1 MLSPATNIC
10 IQAATSVLLQH
21 NIYKIGCNVFMMRVV
36 ILIIY
41 VLILEATPTFQS
53 LFEVD
58 NISIVYDV
66 IDGDTFDASIGRV
79 RLADINAPE
88 VGEPGY
94 YDAKYALS
102 SLVLNRMVYLD
113 VDDKYVKDKYGR
125 YVCVVYVRHNSTHL
139 LNVNLFLAVN
149 GYASI
154 TNYDN
159 EFNPYTW
166 RLFIYYPE
174 AVTETVT
181 ETGKSTTLTVLQPTA
196 ITLTETNTSAL
207 NPPYILVVIVVLVL
221 MLLVIFMFRGR
232 R

>member
-1 MLSPATNIC
+1 
-10 IQAATSVLLQH
+10 
-21 NIYKIGCNVFMMRVV
+21 
-36 ILIIY
+36 
-41 VLILEATPTFQS
+41 LEATPTFQS

-58 NISIVYDV
+58 NISIVYNV

-174 AVTETVT
+174 AVTET
-181 ETGKSTTLTVLQPTA
+181 GKSTTLTVLQPTA

-221 MLLVIFMFRGR
+221 MLLVIFMLRGR

>member
-1 MLSPATNIC
+1 
-10 IQAATSVLLQH
+10 
-21 NIYKIGCNVFMMRVV
+21 MMKVV
-36 ILIIY
+36 ILIIFT

-58 NISIVYDV
+58 NISIVYNV

-174 AVTETVT
+174 AVTET
-181 ETGKSTTLTVLQPTA
+181 GKSTTLTVLQPTA

-221 MLLVIFMFRGR
+221 MLLVIFMLRGR